1 MRDELANLRQEFRET
16 TQMARSI
23 LELPPAS
30 SEARIDSA
38 AGRLTAPYLSIL
50 FVGGTQVGKS
60 SLLNAM
66 AAQKVSETG
75 QGAATTQNAIFYTPD
90 DIFESD
96 LPFRPGQDK
105 RVPHRATKL
114 AGKVVIDA
122 PDCDSFMV
130 ENRARSMELLTA
142 ADVVLVV
149 TSWEKYNQ
157 LTLHELLK
165 PEIRGRSAAAFV
177 FVMNKMEELAEAEQA
192 EVLADFKGV
201 LAKLGIE
208 DPTVFPI
215 SALSAYRARTGQA
228 PQDDWTVKL
237 SALERYLEER
247 LSQKIKDSNLA
258 REMSAG
264 LVAVMDGGVSG
275 PTATALTR
283 FLDTAESAE
292 LTFRK
297 SLRDAVADTLALHHD
312 SFVSALRGIV
322 GERMSGG
329 FGTYLSAL
337 TYLRPSRLAGLVRLP
352 GARTGEESLLD
363 AVAASLA
370 RRLSARLT
378 DGLHGYLRRVRAASK
393 ELRDRVPL
401 AENTRRALEAVGN
414 EPMLTEQ
421 ALVAKIRPRLDSL
434 TEVQVGWVTRRLF
447 NFPTF
452 VLLHAAPLIL
462 IYQFLTAID
471 PARVTLWILTLP
483 FVLISVLE
491 VQRFVYETFWLRR
504 TVTRRIADLSG
515 ALEESVMEATAEGS
529 LAGPQA
535 ARASMRA
542 LIDRHRALT
551 HRIAEV
557 VGETLP
563 AR

>member
-1 MRDELANLRQEFRET
+1 MRDELSSLRQEFRET

-23 LELPPAS
+23 LDIQGAP

-38 AGRLTAPYLSIL
+38 AGRLTSPYLSIL

-66 AAQKVSETG
+66 AGQKVSETG

-90 DIFESD
+90 DIFEQD
-96 LPFRPGQDK
+96 LPMHAGEDR

-122 PDCDSFMV
+122 PDCDSFMRK
-130 ENRARSMELLTA
+130 NRDRSIELLTQ
-142 ADVVLVV
+142 ADVVMVV

-177 FVMNKMEELAEAEQA
+177 FVMNKMEELAESEQA
-192 EVLADFKGV
+192 EVLEDFRAV

-208 DPTVFPI
+208 GARIFPI
-215 SALSAYRARTGQA
+215 SALGAFRARTGE
-228 PQDDWTVKL
+228 TVDGPWLEKL
-237 SALERYLEER
+237 SALERFLDEH
-247 LSQKIKDSNLA
+247 LSRKIKDSNLA

-264 LVAVMDGGVSG
+264 LVTVMEGGPTG
-275 PTATALTR
+275 PTATALAK
-283 FLDTAESAE
+283 FLETAESAE

-297 SLRDAVADTLALHHD
+297 GLRDAVNDTLDTHHD

-322 GERMSGG
+322 GERMAGG

-352 GARTGEESLLD
+352 GTRTGEETLLD
-363 AVAASLA
+363 SVAASLA

-378 DGLHGYLRRVRAASK
+378 DGLHTYLRRVRAAAK

-401 AENTRRALEAVGN
+401 AENTRNALEAVGA
-414 EPMLTEQ
+414 EPMLTEDV
-421 ALVAKIRPRLDSL
+421 LTAKIRPRLDAL
-434 TEVQVGWVTRRLF
+434 TDVQVGFMTRRVF
-447 NFPTF
+447 NFPVF

-462 IYQFLTAID
+462 LYQFMTSID
-471 PARVTLWILTLP
+471 PTRVTMWILTLP
-483 FVLISVLE
+483 FILLSVLE
-491 VQRFVYETFWLRR
+491 IQRFIYETFWLRR
-504 TVTRRIADLSG
+504 TVARRIRDLSG

-529 LAGPQA
+529 LAAPHQA
-535 ARASMRA
+535 QRRMRA
-542 LIDRHRALT
+542 LLDRHRALT

-557 VGETLP
+557 VGET
-563 AR
+563 A